1 MKYTLE
7 EFREGDLRCSEI
19 KFEHLRP
26 DEAELLLSIA
36 KEWIANRK
44 VEVTKTSFPHDPK
57 APCTMHLGPA

>member
-26 DEAELLLSIA
+26 DEAELLLNIA
-36 KEWIANRK
+36 KAWMTNKA
-44 VEVTKTSFPHDPK
+44 VEICVHNFSHDPK
-57 APCTMHLGPA
+57 APDTMHLGPA